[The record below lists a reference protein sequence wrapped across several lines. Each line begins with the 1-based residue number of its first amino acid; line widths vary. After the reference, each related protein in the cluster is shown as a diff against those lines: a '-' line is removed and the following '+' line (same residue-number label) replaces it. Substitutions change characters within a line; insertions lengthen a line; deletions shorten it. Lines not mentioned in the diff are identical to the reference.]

1 VQLMIALVIAGMMA
15 SRQGFALDGA
25 AYLNCRDISDGC
37 FVSGMIFT
45 GMGMLLW
52 VSSTGFFDIFGYAM
66 KSLLVLFSP
75 LKKPG
80 EHPHYYEYK
89 CEKEE
94 KRKGKPI
101 TDESSRSILEA
112 LWKLYRFEEVEA
124 LCDDIIANNKNR
136 AATAHSRLLKGILLA
151 MRYDKD
157 FIGYIYDAIDIN
169 SNYVEEGLNV
179 IGEYCCKMGL
189 QKELDEYRE
198 RSVILAQSNI
208 DEFSKLNDLLPTD
221 NVMQDD
227 MDKEMLDSILKYFES
242 ISENSIS
249 RIYLV
254 KKVINENFFGSCFI
268 IRFKEGSPE
277 AVVMRVMDKIFN
289 HLDTHESERHFSLFY
304 YGVQY
309 APVIAKVENSCVW
322 DIADKM

>member
-1 VQLMIALVIAGMMA
+1 
-15 SRQGFALDGA
+15 
-25 AYLNCRDISDGC
+25 
-37 FVSGMIFT
+37 
-45 GMGMLLW
+45 
-52 VSSTGFFDIFGYAM
+52 
-66 KSLLVLFSP
+66 
-75 LKKPG
+75 
-80 EHPHYYEYK
+80 
-89 CEKEE
+89 
-94 KRKGKPI
+94 
-101 TDESSRSILEA
+101 
-112 LWKLYRFEEVEA
+112 
-124 LCDDIIANNKNR
+124 
-136 AATAHSRLLKGILLA
+136 

-157 FIGYIYDAIDIN
+157 FLGYIYDAIDIN

-189 QKELDEYRE
+189 QKELEEYRE

-227 MDKEMLDSILKYFES
+227 MSKEMLDSILGYFES

-289 HLDTHESERHFSLFY
+289 HLDTHESERQFSLFY
-304 YGVQY
+304 YGPNY
-309 APVIAKVENSCVW
+309 ADIIARVETSCVW